1 MPPTLPPTLTISAVP
16 GIPAIEPGDELAA
29 ILSDALAAAAL
40 APRDSD
46 VLVVSHK
53 IVSKAEGR
61 YVDLATVTPSP
72 PALELAEAT
81 GKDARL
87 VQVILSESSA
97 VLRHRPGLIIVEH
110 RRGFVMANAGIDQSN
125 VSGGTPGERVL
136 RLPENPDA
144 SAAALRAALQAR
156 CGVHL
161 AVIVCDSVG
170 RAWRN
175 GVVGL
180 AIGAAGLPSLLDL
193 RGERDREGRELKVT
207 TVGFADQIAS
217 AAELLMGEGAE
228 GRPAVLVRG
237 LSWSQPDAPVT
248 ALLRGPQEDLFR

>member
-1 MPPTLPPTLTISAVP
+1 
-16 GIPAIEPGDELAA
+16 
-29 ILSDALAAAAL
+29 
-40 APRDSD
+40 
-46 VLVVSHK
+46 
-53 IVSKAEGR
+53 
-61 YVDLATVTPSP
+61 
-72 PALELAEAT
+72 
-81 GKDARL
+81 
-87 VQVILSESSA
+87 
-97 VLRHRPGLIIVEH
+97 
-110 RRGFVMANAGIDQSN
+110 
-125 VSGGTPGERVL
+125 VL

-156 CGVHL
+156 FGVCL

-180 AIGAAGLPSLLDL
+180 AIGAAGVPSLLDL
-193 RGERDREGRELKVT
+193 RGEHDREGRELKVT

>member
-1 MPPTLPPTLTISAVP
+1 MAIEHTSLTLHSVP
-16 GIPAIEPGDELAA
+16 AIPAISPGDDLAA
-29 ILSDALAAAAL
+29 ILGDALAAAGL
-40 APRDSD
+40 LPRPRD

-53 IVSKAEGR
+53 IVSKADNR
-61 YVDLATVTPSP
+61 YVDLATVMPSQQ
-72 PALELAEAT
+72 ALELAAST

-136 RLPENPDA
+136 RLPADPDA
-144 SAAALRAALQAR
+144 SAAALRAALQVR
-156 CGVHL
+156 FGVSL

-180 AIGAAGLPSLLDL
+180 AIGASGLPSLLDL
-193 RGERDREGRELKVT
+193 RGEPDREGRELKVT

-228 GRPAVLVRG
+228 GRPVVLVRG
-237 LSWSQPDAPVT
+237 LSWRQPDAPVT
-248 ALLRGPQEDLFR
+248 ALLRGPGEDLFR